1 MKAIYLDNYRGFKNQ
16 TIHLRSVNFFV
27 GENSS
32 GKTSILAALKLL
44 SSPELYFKPNF
55 LVPDLPFVSFSEFV
69 SKGSHNKKNFVLGIK
84 TGDKSCDFKI
94 LRFGQ
99 KEGMPTI
106 QRMFYGIG
114 NSIAC
119 LDIAKGVSY
128 YIYEDMSFESFSETL
143 EFCLKRM
150 DVQTPDEDCA
160 TGGPVE
166 IPPGLRSQIGVG
178 MIQQFVNVQYL
189 ESKGNPSDQ
198 DKLSALEIS
207 SCKWVAPIR
216 AKPQRI
222 YTDYGHSYSSEGF
235 HVPYVLRDI
244 LQSKIKRDIKLSN
257 LLVGYGQYSGLFEG
271 ISVKKYG
278 EEAESPFGLNITNSS
293 ISVPINNVGYGVSQV
308 LPVLLEAG
316 GGSKKYVAIQ
326 QPEVHLHPRAQAALG
341 KFLFEAASEGAKFLI
356 ETHSDFIID
365 RFRISQNKS
374 SNKVDAQVVFLSRQ
388 KGECNVSTLK
398 IGRDGSYPEDQ
409 PEEFRQ
415 FFLQEE
421 LELIRM

>member
-1 MKAIYLDNYRGFKNQ
+1 MKAIYLDNYRGFKKEM
-16 TIHLRSVNFFV
+16 IRLRSVNFFV

-32 GKTSILAALKLL
+32 GKTSVLAALKLL

-55 LVPDLPFVSFSEFV
+55 LVPDLPFVSFSEFI
-69 SKGSHNKKNFVLGIK
+69 SKGSNNKKSFVLGIK
-84 TGDKSCDFKI
+84 TGEKACDFKI

-99 KEGMPTI
+99 KDGMPTI

-119 LDIAKGVSY
+119 LDISKNVNY
-128 YIYEDMSFESFSETL
+128 YIYEDVSFDDFTETL
-143 EFCLKRM
+143 EFCLKRI

-160 TGGPVE
+160 TGGPID

-178 MIQQFVNVQYL
+178 MIQQFVNVQHL
-189 ESKGNPSDQ
+189 ESKGNPKDE
-198 DKLSALEIS
+198 DRLSALEIS
-207 SCKWVAPIR
+207 SCRWIAPIR

-244 LQSKIKRDIKLSN
+244 LQSKIKRDIRISN
-257 LLVGYGQYSGLFEG
+257 LLVNYGQYSGLFES

-278 EEAESPFGLNITNSS
+278 EEAESPFGLNITNAS

-316 GGSKKYVAIQ
+316 RGSKKYVAIQ

-341 KFLFEAASEGAKFLI
+341 RFLFEAASEGARFLI

-398 IGRDGSYPEDQ
+398 INRDGSYPEDQ